1 MNNQE
6 LFNKFTEISKTS
18 NSLDL
23 YCELKKMERQYKKSS
38 FYKQTKLSIINAYKV
53 FTMDGLIKI
62 NNLLHNSLIS
72 ALANKDLAELSMML
86 EDFLSM
92 FDYNKLDGLFIYI
105 KNKLENLNLDSN
117 SAIEELKKE
126 LNSFKSSL

>member
-6 LFNKFTEISKTS
+6 LFSKFTKISKTS

-38 FYKQTKLSIINAYKV
+38 FYKQTRLSIVNAYKI

-72 ALANKDLAELSMML
+72 ALANNDLAELSMLL

-117 SAIEELKKE
+117 GAIEELKKE

>member
-6 LFNKFTEISKTS
+6 LFSKFTEISKTN

-23 YCELKKMERQYKKSS
+23 YCELKKMERQYKKSN
-38 FYKQTKLSIINAYKV
+38 FYKQTKLNIVNAYKI
-53 FTMDGLIKI
+53 FTMDGFIKI

-72 ALANKDLAELSMML
+72 ALANNDLAELSMLL

>member
-6 LFNKFTEISKTS
+6 LFSKFTEISKTN

-38 FYKQTKLSIINAYKV
+38 FYKQTKLSIINAYKI

-72 ALANKDLAELSMML
+72 ALANKDLAELSMLL

-117 SAIEELKKE
+117 STIEELKKE